1 LDETTPDSTANP
13 YADAER
19 RIELNRVLG
28 ALQQMPEV
36 DRTVL
41 LLRVQEGMPYQV
53 IADAVGL
60 SLPAVKVKIHR
71 ARLKLAHWRA
81 AQEVKQ

>member
-1 LDETTPDSTANP
+1 
-13 YADAER
+13 
-19 RIELNRVLG
+19 
-28 ALQQMPEV
+28 
-36 DRTVL
+36 VL